1 MLDARL
7 WTPRSVEETRSLYA
21 GWAKDYDADV
31 TGAGYR
37 TPARL
42 AAALARASDDLT
54 APILDFGCGTGL
66 AGQALAAQGFTT
78 IDGTDIT
85 AEMIDVARAL
95 GLYRDLR
102 VTEPGAP
109 PAPGY
114 TAIAGHRRR
123 QPGAAPPRTAA
134 IAASKLSRPRL
145 LASLQRSTF
154 ADDCVHGGVGAAV
167 WRADAALRGHA
178 PTSRQGRWGRPSMS
192 CASDRFACPHP
203 FTPSPTGPL
212 HLGHAY
218 SRDPRPMTWRGAN
231 GRRIPP
237 AERYGPKPRPPRMGG
252 VFSRSRLGSA

>member
-114 TAIAGHRRR
+114 TAIAATGVVSL
-123 QPGAAPPRTAA
+123 GAAPPETLAMLLETLA
-134 IAASKLSRPRL
+134 PDGL
-145 LASLQRSTF
+145 LAFSYNDATL
-154 ADDCVHGGVGAAV
+154 ADDRYMEALAAAAGV
-167 WRADAALRGHA
+167 ADLLYE
-178 PTSRQGRWGRPSMS
+178 
-192 CASDRFACPHP
+192 D
-203 FTPSPTGPL
+203 
-212 HLGHAY
+212 
-218 SRDPRPMTWRGAN
+218 
-231 GRRIPP
+231 
-237 AERYGPKPRPPRMGG
+237 YGPHLAAKDMGST
-252 VFSRSRLGSA
+252 VYVLRKR

>member
-1 MLDARL
+1 MTDRSRSSMLDARL

-114 TAIAGHRRR
+114 TAIAATGVVSL
-123 QPGAAPPRTAA
+123 GAAPPETLAMLLETLA
-134 IAASKLSRPRL
+134 PDGL
-145 LASLQRSTF
+145 LAFSYNDATL
-154 ADDCVHGGVGAAV
+154 ADDRYMEALAAAAGV
-167 WRADAALRGHA
+167 ADLLYE
-178 PTSRQGRWGRPSMS
+178 
-192 CASDRFACPHP
+192 D
-203 FTPSPTGPL
+203 
-212 HLGHAY
+212 
-218 SRDPRPMTWRGAN
+218 
-231 GRRIPP
+231 
-237 AERYGPKPRPPRMGG
+237 YGPHLAAKDMGST
-252 VFSRSRLGSA
+252 VYVLRKR